1 MTRIE
6 LSRDSEAADLKRFVD
21 ELGLHARRDGTVVEI
36 LDASDAIGNT
46 VTAWLAEW
54 HEPLVP
60 TELEDG
66 AVALRPPAA

>member
-1 MTRIE
+1 
-6 LSRDSEAADLKRFVD
+6 
-21 ELGLHARRDGTVVEI
+21 
-36 LDASDAIGNT
+36 LDASAAIGNT

-66 AVALRPPAA
+66 TVALRPPAA